1 MTDKELKLAIQQ
13 AIIEFSKTPVYQA
26 SIELFK
32 TLGYNTARQNPLPNK
47 SYDDFRDSFLGT
59 DPTFNEEKAC
69 VKEWKS
75 IDLLFQLTADE
86 VSSQSSLFDT
96 KQVDNTIIETYLFFS
111 IELTKAEYNRTQL
124 AQITREINKVF
135 PMPVLIV
142 FKHGESITLSVI
154 NRRLNKKDAQKDVL
168 AKVTVIKDISATSP
182 HRAHIEILFDLSF
195 AELQRV
201 HKFTNFVELH
211 NAWQKTL
218 DTKELNKRFYRDLS
232 NWYFWAHQHV
242 RFPNEPT
249 IEQIFKTYGKL
260 DNDILKTKVNEHK
273 SLNLIRMLTRLL
285 FIWFI
290 KEKGLIPEEI
300 FDLKSLQ
307 QKILNKIEPTRT
319 EGLFTEAN
327 KDSVFYKAI
336 LQNLFFAVL
345 NCPISEKDKI
355 DKRKRGFS
363 KKNFG
368 VLYLMRYE
376 SYFKCPNYFLDL
388 MNNYVPF
395 LNGGLFDCLD
405 IRGEKEK
412 KDERVY
418 IDGFSDNLPEQHQ
431 LIVPDYIF
439 FGTGEHADLSE
450 ELGDKKQKDITVSG
464 LINILKSYK
473 FTITEN
479 TPIEEDIALDPE
491 LLGRV
496 FENLLASYN
505 PETKTTARKQTGSFY
520 TPREIVNYMV
530 DESLKAYLKQKLEAE
545 AGMKPEDA
553 EVGLEFLVGYN
564 EKTHLFDDKQT
575 AVLINAIDNCKILDP
590 ACGSG
595 AFPMGILHKLVHIL
609 HKLDPNNKLWKERQI
624 EKAQAID
631 DSEIRDKLIEDIET
645 SFNSNELDYGRK
657 LYLIENCIYGVDIQP
672 IATQISKLRFF
683 ISLIVDQKTDKSK
696 DNFGIRPLPNL
707 ETKFVAANTLIGI
720 EKPKQQASL
729 FDNPKVQALEI
740 KLKDIRHR
748 LFSAKTPA
756 TKRKL
761 REEDQRIREEMGA
774 LLVQSG
780 WGNESAHQLSAWD
793 PYNQNVSSGWFDPEW
808 MFGIEDGFDVVIG
821 NPPYLREKGNAI
833 FFQPVNNSSFG
844 KMFHQGKMDF
854 WFYFLHK
861 SVDIAN
867 NNGSIAFITPR
878 YWINSSGASKLIQR
892 IHGNLNFINIVDIGK
907 LNVFESVA
915 GQHMISVYSKS
926 RKTNRLIYKKLEN
939 DLSDIDKYFNTENV
953 SIKTMLNEDLFTDD
967 NQINFDK
974 RSLILNDVKPLG
986 ELFDV
991 SQGVVEA
998 VDRVSK
1004 KSLKNNGNNEFNV
1017 GDGVFVLSKF
1027 ELESLNLSEYENNA
1041 VIKKYLEPTDI
1052 EKYRI
1057 NFSDNYLI
1065 YSDKEVKKLISK
1077 NKLPNL
1083 KRHLD
1088 RFSGFITSSN
1098 KPYGLHRPRESKFF
1112 ENDKIIFKGMFVSN
1126 DFCIDKEKYYV
1137 GMSFSVII
1145 QKNKDYTLEYLL
1157 AILNSKFANY
1167 WFFKNAKHR
1176 GAGVDV
1182 GVEKLRTFLVRTVDN
1197 REQQPF
1203 IKLVDQILTAKKA
1216 NPRIDTTALEKQ
1228 IDQLVYKLYDL
1239 TEDKIAIIEGSV
1251 K

>member
-13 AIIEFSKTPVYQA
+13 AIINFSKAPVYQA
-26 SIELFK
+26 SIGLFQK
-32 TLGYNTARQNPLPNK
+32 LGYNTERQNPLPHK
-47 SYDDFRDSFLGT
+47 SYDDFKDSFLGT
-59 DPTFNEEKAC
+59 DSPFNEEKAC

-86 VSSQSSLFDT
+86 VSRQSSLFNT

-111 IELTKAEYNRTQL
+111 IELSKAEYNRTQL

-168 AKVTVIKDISATSP
+168 EKVTVIKDIFTTSP

-195 AELQRV
+195 SELQRV

-232 NWYFWAHQHV
+232 NWYFWALQEV
-242 RFPNEPT
+242 QFPTTNWAAD
-249 IEQIFKTYGKL
+249 KNSL
-260 DNDILKTKVNEHK
+260 LKEEEKVKEHNAK
-273 SLNLIRMLTRLL
+273 NLIRLLTRLL
-285 FIWFI
+285 FVWFV
-290 KEKGLIPEEI
+290 KEKNLVPDEL
-300 FDLKSLQ
+300 FDESYIKDNL
-307 QKILNKIEPTRT
+307 LNGFEPRKKKGFDHKTLGSKYYR
-319 EGLFTEAN
+319 
-327 KDSVFYKAI
+327 AI
-336 LQNLFFAVL
+336 LQNLFFATL
-345 NCPISEKDKI
+345 NQTAGKREFRKD
-355 DKRKRGFS
+355 GQQM
-363 KKNFG
+363 N
-368 VLYLMRYE
+368 VTNLMRYE
-376 SYFKCPNYFLDL
+376 SYFKDPKNFIKLVEEI
-388 MNNYVPF
+388 VPF
-395 LNGGLFDCLD
+395 MNGGLFECLD
-405 IRGEKEK
+405 SPDPVLKGK
-412 KDERVY
+412 KGGDVIIYE
-418 IDGFSDNLPEQHQ
+418 DGFSDRSDNTLC
-431 LIVPDYIF
+431 VPDYIF
-439 FGTGEHADLSE
+439 FGTSEHADLSV
-450 ELGDKKQKDITVSG
+450 ELGDKKQKDVTVNG

-473 FTITEN
+473 FTVTEN

-530 DESLKAYLKQKLEAE
+530 DESLKAYLKQKLESE

-553 EVGLEFLVGYN
+553 EVGLDFLVGYN

-575 AVLINAIDNCKILDP
+575 SVLINAIDNCKILDP

-645 SFNSNELDYGRK
+645 SFESNELDYGRK

-696 DNFGIRPLPNL
+696 HNFGIRPLPNL

-761 REEDQRIREEMGA
+761 REEDQRLREEMGA

-808 MFGIEDGFDVVIG
+808 MFGIEEGFDIVIG
-821 NPPYLREKGNAI
+821 NPPYDVYQGYRNDELELVKNLAIYPIAQGGKLNAYKL
-833 FFQPVNNSSFG
+833 FLAKSSSL
-844 KMFHQGKMDF
+844 M
-854 WFYFLHK
+854 
-861 SVDIAN
+861 N
-867 NNGSIAFITPR
+867 NNGFVCQIFQNSFLGDLSAKNTRIHYLTNHTVHFIASFPERDDTNKRVFPGVKMSTCIMLA
-878 YWINSSGASKLIQR
+878 GAASKGR
-892 IHGNLNFINIVDIGK
+892 SSFI
-907 LNVFESVA
+907 LNVYKDRDFTLKSSITYQYNEIKAIDPEYYTILSIDETEK
-915 GQHMISVYSKS
+915 QILIHISNN
-926 RKTNRLIYKKLEN
+926 TRLKEFGKCYEG
-939 DLSDIDKYFNTENV
+939 E
-953 SIKTMLNEDLFTDD
+953 
-967 NQINFDK
+967 INLTFH
-974 RSLILNDVKPLG
+974 
-986 ELFDV
+986 
-991 SQGVVEA
+991 
-998 VDRVSK
+998 
-1004 KSLKNNGNNEFNV
+1004 
-1017 GDGVFVLSKF
+1017 
-1027 ELESLNLSEYENNA
+1027 
-1041 VIKKYLEPTDI
+1041 KKYL
-1052 EKYRI
+1052 
-1057 NFSDNYLI
+1057 SL
-1065 YSDKEVKKLISK
+1065 
-1077 NKLPNL
+1077 
-1083 KRHLD
+1083 
-1088 RFSGFITSSN
+1088 
-1098 KPYGLHRPRESKFF
+1098 
-1112 ENDKIIFKGMFVSN
+1112 
-1126 DFCIDKEKYYV
+1126 
-1137 GMSFSVII
+1137 I
-1145 QKNKDYTLEYLL
+1145 QKNGYAKMIKGAAVQKYFTAKKMSQGDEEYLDKIKYLKENKGKKSKHNENERIVLQGITGVDESHRLKMTILPSGVFCGNSVNYILLNDNKLSNKYLL
-1157 AILNSKFANY
+1157 AILNSSLLNWYYKKFSTNSNVNGY
-1167 WFFKNAKHR
+1167 E
-1176 GAGVDV
+1176 VDSLPIPRIS
-1182 GVEKLRTFLVRTVDN
+1182 EP
-1197 REQQPF
+1197 EQKPF
-1203 IKLVDQILTAKKA
+1203 IDLVDKILAGKEQSK
-1216 NPRIDTTALEKQ
+1216 DTSTLEKQ

-1239 TEDKIAIIEGSV
+1239 TKEEIAIIEGSV